1 MDMNQQKEQFS
12 IAYARAVVAAAG
24 FICYTYDIDVDSI
37 DIGISGIGGVG
48 TAKSPKIEIQLKC
61 TARDIMFSDGVRYPL
76 KIKNYN
82 ELRGEDYPIPR
93 LLVVVVVPE
102 DINEWLLH
110 SEDELSM
117 RHCGYWMS
125 LRGFPET
132 DNKET
137 ITVTLPRTQQFN
149 VNDLC
154 QIMERISNG
163 GLP

>member
-12 IAYARAVVAAAG
+12 IAYVRAVVAAAG
-24 FICYTYDIDVDSI
+24 FICYKYDTDVDSI
-37 DIGISGIGGVG
+37 DMGISGIGGVG
-48 TAKSPKIEIQLKC
+48 TAKSPKIELQLKC
-61 TARDIMFSDGVRYPL
+61 TAKDIIFSDGVRYPL

-82 ELRGEDYPIPR
+82 ELRGEDYLIPR

-132 DNKET
+132 DNEET
-137 ITVTLPRTQQFN
+137 ITVTLPRTQQFK
-149 VNDLC
+149 VNDIC